1 MEGRILGCAYG
12 VPLRYGPV
20 RTKGVAMVDSTFLM
34 FAIVMIAIFVGGI
47 IVYKKSE

>member
-1 MEGRILGCAYG
+1 
-12 VPLRYGPV
+12 
-20 RTKGVAMVDSTFLM
+20 MVDSTFLM